1 MGVCL
6 DENKQT
12 RCIQQTS
19 HSAWL
24 REEGLK
30 NRSVVGYLF
39 YNGKNQIL
47 LKRRLVIHADL
58 KMSSVLILYYNFHL
72 PEKYNRVRLKRIKA
86 NFVTPKLEI
95 TGRNI
100 MLNTLHQE
108 CEVRVT
114 RKKNP
119 YLNPP
124 ITFK

>member
-1 MGVCL
+1 MERIRFYSKEDL
-6 DENKQT
+6 QFMQT
-12 RCIQQTS
+12 
-19 HSAWL
+19 
-24 REEGLK
+24 
-30 NRSVVGYLF
+30 
-39 YNGKNQIL
+39 
-47 LKRRLVIHADL
+47 L

-86 NFVTPKLEI
+86 NFMTPKLEI

-100 MLNTLHQE
+100 MLGTLHQE